1 MMALTVDWADT
12 FVKLLAGGAG
22 TAGIAVWLRRRL
34 GKESVL
40 RKSFVAAMRTAF
52 TESVSPELSIQLDDT
67 RSSIVDL
74 TNAVSKLSNGQTEL
88 KTDVAMVKTDVA
100 MVKTDVANVGEKVTT
115 FGERLVQHLEW
126 EERERKS
133 DIAHRK
139 RASVQRREQ
148 FAEVATRL
156 DALDARMATVEHAAQ

>member
-12 FVKLLAGGAG
+12 LVKLLAGGAG
-22 TAGIAVWLRRRL
+22 TAGITVWLRRRL

-100 MVKTDVANVGEKVTT
+100 NVGEKVTT

-126 EERERKS
+126 EENERTS

-148 FAEVATRL
+148 FAEVTTRL
-156 DALDARMATVEHAAQ
+156 DALDARMATVEHAG

>member
-22 TAGIAVWLRRRL
+22 TAGITVWLRRRL

-88 KTDVAMVKTDVA
+88 KTDVAMVS
-100 MVKTDVANVGEKVTT
+100 GKVTT
-115 FGERLVQHLEW
+115 FGARLVQHLEW
-126 EERERKS
+126 EEKERKE
-133 DIAHRK
+133 DIEHRRQSAAQ
-139 RASVQRREQ
+139 RAEQ
-148 FAEVATRL
+148 FEQIASRL
-156 DALDARMATVEHAAQ
+156 DALDSRIATVEHAGQ

>member
-100 MVKTDVANVGEKVTT
+100 NVGEKVTT

-156 DALDARMATVEHAAQ
+156 EALDARMATVEHAAQ